1 MYTLEKAIIEYL
13 RLSRPAF
20 TSNHPHVPLIF
31 SSAAISLASRM
42 WVDGTGAEPWPGVYY
57 IALIGPPG
65 SMKSGFVRAYL
76 KLFDPSVIKQL
87 ARGSP
92 EAVVIDLDEKRHG
105 YLWYDELSEI
115 TERLNSYLGPLIPTL
130 NAAYYLV
137 TISQART
144 KKENSVFIPM
154 GEYFMHVYFCGT
166 PGDWGTMEKFAS
178 GGFVRRT
185 LVIPVSGEPPFFKKD
200 HRDPSI
206 RDHIWKLRSRI
217 RHILRVLTSFD
228 VEVVLPD
235 YPELGEELKRCPID
249 IEKKIMVHEYTQK
262 IIAARILGNLI
273 TFDLTEDIT
282 KVGVRELV
290 RVIERNSIRVGV
302 DVRVD
307 HVASDSAI
315 LKIFVPEDVGAENQD
330 GTLDAFLPPHY
341 EYLTFKQ
348 LLETIR
354 PVSSAPTPELT
365 KNLERINN
373 WIKSSGKVVV
383 SRTKF
388 VQEIFNSNNVNAYK
402 PTIEALIDA
411 GYIKAVDYIYR
422 GRTVQYIVLDPKAKI
437 CANCA
442 RFRTE
447 ECPLLK
453 DVIDPRERVL
463 VVPPWKSACEKFE
476 LEEVLEP
483 EEVDKE

>member
-20 TSNHPHVPLIF
+20 VSNHPHVPLIF
-31 SSAAISLASRM
+31 SSAAISLASKM
-42 WVDGTGAEPWPGVYY
+42 WVDGTGAEPWPGTFY
-57 IALIGPPG
+57 IALVGPPG
-65 SMKSGFVRAYL
+65 SMKSAFVRAYL
-76 KLFDPSVIKQL
+76 KLFDPSAIREID
-87 ARGSP
+87 RGSP

-137 TISQART
+137 GISQART
-144 KKENSVFIPM
+144 KKEKSVYIPM

-166 PGDWGTMEKFAS
+166 PGDWGTMERFAA

-185 LVIPVSGEPPFFKKD
+185 LVIPVSGEPPFFERDHKD
-200 HRDPSI
+200 VGI
-206 RDHIWKLRSRI
+206 RDHVWRLRSRI
-217 RHILRVLTSFD
+217 KHILRVLTSFD
-228 VEVVLPD
+228 VEVILPD
-235 YPELGEELKRCPID
+235 YPELGKELKKCPID

-273 TFDLTEDIT
+273 TFDLERDIT
-282 KVGVRELV
+282 KVGVKELV
-290 RVIERNSIRVGV
+290 EIIERNSNRVGV

-315 LKIFVPEDVGAENQD
+315 LKIFVPEDVGAKNQD
-330 GTLDAFLPPHY
+330 ETLDAFLPPHY

-354 PVSSAPTPELT
+354 PVSSAPTIELI
-365 KNLERINN
+365 KNLERINS
-373 WIKSSGKVVV
+373 WIESSGKVVV

-388 VQEIFNSNNVNAYK
+388 VQEIFNSNNINAYK

-411 GYIKAVDYIYR
+411 GYIKAVDYVYK
-422 GRTVQYIVLDPKAKI
+422 GRSVQYIVLDPKAKI
-437 CANCA
+437 CANCIH
-442 RFRTE
+442 FRSE
-447 ECPLLK
+447 KCPLLK
-453 DVIDPRERVL
+453 SVYDLKKRML
-463 VVPPWKSACEKFE
+463 MVPPWKKPCEKFE
-476 LEEVLEP
+476 LEEEPEP
-483 EEVDKE
+483 EEVKE

>member
-206 RDHIWKLRSRI
+206 RDHILKLRSRI

-228 VEVVLPD
+228 VEVILPD

-348 LLETIR
+348 LLETIK

-422 GRTVQYIVLDPKAKI
+422 GRTVQYIVLDPKAKV
-437 CANCA
+437 CANCIH
-442 RFRTE
+442 FRTD

-483 EEVDKE
+483 EEVRE